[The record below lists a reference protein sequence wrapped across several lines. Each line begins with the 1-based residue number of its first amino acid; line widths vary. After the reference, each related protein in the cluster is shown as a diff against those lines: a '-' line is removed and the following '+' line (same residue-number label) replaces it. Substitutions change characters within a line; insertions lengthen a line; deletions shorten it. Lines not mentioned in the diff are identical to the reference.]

1 MEPCECFDDGRHVA
15 FRMYAGGC
23 GAVVETNTGIEG
35 GMEFGDVDETAGF
48 DVEQCTEVLVV
59 EAYTL

>member
-1 MEPCECFDDGRHVA
+1 METCECFDDGHHVTV
-15 FRMYAGGC
+15 RMCASGC
-23 GAVVETNTGIEG
+23 GAIVKADAGIEG
-35 GMEFGDVDETAGF
+35 GMEFGDVDETAGL